1 MSKLSIRDLKAKDRE
16 VLMRVDFNVP
26 LQDGQIT
33 DDTRIQAALPSIRHL
48 ISGGA
53 RLVLCSHLGRPKGE
67 PDPQFSLRPA
77 AVRLGE
83 LLGQEVFFA
92 LSTKTCAVLCKAAKC
107 CTEEDDK
114 MYRIRMVVQCS

>member
-53 RLVLCSHLGRPKGE
+53 RLVLCSHLGFPKVI
-67 PDPQFSLRPA
+67 S
-77 AVRLGE
+77 
-83 LLGQEVFFA
+83 
-92 LSTKTCAVLCKAAKC
+92 
-107 CTEEDDK
+107 
-114 MYRIRMVVQCS
+114 